1 MGRTGKYLIESLTRS
16 MYEDSRCIFREYVQ
30 NAADQI
36 DIAKAKNLEENGY
49 YDIQIW
55 IDRESKRIEI
65 EDSATGISMN
75 QVHRLEDVGCSTK
88 QRAVNKGFRGIGRLG
103 GLGYCSKLIFETS
116 AKGEN
121 KRTIMTWDATKM
133 NTIVDDESD
142 ESEIQDVIN
151 QCVSYEYKDEETERH
166 YFKVIMENVTDEK
179 LLNMETVSDYLSMIA
194 PVDYPTRFSIFG
206 NKIKQY
212 MNANGLSLDT
222 YNIFVNGD
230 QIYKG
235 YTTRIQNRRDGDYD
249 ITDIK
254 FFEKKNENGEFI
266 YWGWYSISELKGQ
279 IQSYNLP
286 YGIRLRCKNI
296 QVGDEGTCRKF
307 FASEIDKRFSQYFY
321 GELNIVTPN
330 LQPDARRD
338 YLRPG
343 DARDEFERLVTS
355 DFLTLKGLCNQ
366 ASDLRSA
373 AKKHSVAV
381 NKQKEIKE
389 KEKKG
394 FLSEVEKAKSE
405 QDFARYQ
412 RESEEYR
419 KKFALMKKKSEE
431 SQSPLDFMIR
441 NLETAS
447 PSLTSSPTN
456 TDKLQQNILD
466 AENPNLFASIH
477 EDIPKTILRTDKP
490 IYKKFNQREKQVI
503 NSVYNAIYTAIAD
516 DQLREILINKIE
528 QEITK

>member
-36 DIAKAKNLEENGY
+36 DLAKSQNLEETGY

-55 IDRESKRIEI
+55 IDREGKRIEI
-65 EDSATGISMN
+65 EDSATGITMD

-88 QRAVNKGFRGIGRLG
+88 KRAENKGFRGIGRLG

-121 KRTIMTWDATKM
+121 IRTIMTWDATKM

-142 ESEIQDVIN
+142 DSEIQDVIN
-151 QCVSYEYKDEETERH
+151 QCVSYEYKDEEPARH
-166 YFKVIMENVTDEK
+166 YFKVIMENVSDEK
-179 LLNMETVSDYLSMIA
+179 LLNMETISDYLSMIA
-194 PVDYPTRFSIFG
+194 PVDYPTRFSLFG

-212 MNANGLSLDT
+212 MNANGLHLDT

-235 YTTRIQNRRDGDYD
+235 YTTRILNRRDGDYD
-249 ITDIK
+249 VTDIK
-254 FFEKKNENGEFI
+254 FFEKKNDNGEFI

-307 FASEIDKRFSQYFY
+307 FTSEIDRRFSQYFY
-321 GELNIVTPN
+321 GELNIVNPN

-343 DARDEFERLVTS
+343 DARDEFEKLVTS
-355 DFLTLKGLCNQ
+355 DFLTLKELCNQ

-373 AKKHSVAV
+373 AKKFSSAV
-381 NKQKEIKE
+381 NKQKDIKE

-394 FLSEVEKAKSE
+394 FLSEVEKANSE
-405 QDFARYQ
+405 KEFAKYQ
-412 RESEEYR
+412 KESEEYR
-419 KKFALMKKKSEE
+419 KKFAQMKKKSEE
-431 SQSPLDFMIR
+431 SQSPLGFMIQ

-447 PSLTSSPTN
+447 PALTSSPANSDKQQQNSSYPEN
-456 TDKLQQNILD
+456 TDTVT
-466 AENPNLFASIH
+466 SVH
-477 EDIPKTILRTDKP
+477 EDEPKTQLRTDNP
-490 IYKKFNQREKQVI
+490 IYKKFGVKEKRVI
-503 NSVYNAIYTAIAD
+503 NSVYSAIYTAIAD

>member
-36 DIAKAKNLEENGY
+36 DLAKAQNLEESGY

-55 IDRESKRIEI
+55 IDREGRRIEI
-65 EDSATGISMN
+65 EDSATGISMD

-88 QRAVNKGFRGIGRLG
+88 HRAENKGFRGIGRLG

-116 AKGEN
+116 AKDEA

-142 ESEIQDVIN
+142 DSEIQDVIN
-151 QCVSYEYKDEETERH
+151 QCVSYEYKDEEPARH
-166 YFKVIMENVTDEK
+166 YFKVIMENVSDEK
-179 LLNMETVSDYLSMIA
+179 LLNMETISDYLSMIA
-194 PVDYPTRFSIFG
+194 PVDYPTRFSLFG

-212 MNANGLSLDT
+212 MNANGLYLDT

-249 ITDIK
+249 VTDIK
-254 FFEKKNENGEFI
+254 FFEKKNASGDFI

-279 IQSYNLP
+279 IQAYNLP

-296 QVGDEGTCRKF
+296 QVGDENTCRKF
-307 FASEIDKRFSQYFY
+307 FSADGDKRFSQYFY
-321 GELNIVTPN
+321 GELNVVASD

-343 DARDEFERLVTS
+343 QARDDFERTVTS
-355 DFLTLKGLCNQ
+355 DFLVLKDLCNQ

-373 AKKHSVAV
+373 AKNFSNAV
-381 NKQKEIKE
+381 NKQQVIKEKREKGFLNELEKTKSEQEFAKYQKE
-389 KEKKG
+389 KEK
-394 FLSEVEKAKSE
+394 
-405 QDFARYQ
+405 YQ
-412 RESEEYR
+412 RQ
-419 KKFALMKKKSEE
+419 FAQMKQKSEE
-431 SQSPLDFMIR
+431 VQSPLDFMIH

-447 PSLTSSPTN
+447 PALTSSPVNSDKQHNTSYTDN
-456 TDKLQQNILD
+456 TDTVTCVR
-466 AENPNLFASIH
+466 
-477 EDIPKTILRTDKP
+477 EDEPKTRFRTDNP
-490 IYKKFNQREKQVI
+490 IYKKFGVKEKRVI
-503 NSVYNAIYTAIAD
+503 NSVYSAIYTAIAD